1 MNNKVLINWSKLVHI
16 CLNLFE
22 IGQIG
27 PDLSNLNRKLAN
39 SFNAQFF
46 NNSDRKNQ
54 LTSPIC
60 R

>member
-1 MNNKVLINWSKLVHI
+1 MNKEVYIDWSKLVQT